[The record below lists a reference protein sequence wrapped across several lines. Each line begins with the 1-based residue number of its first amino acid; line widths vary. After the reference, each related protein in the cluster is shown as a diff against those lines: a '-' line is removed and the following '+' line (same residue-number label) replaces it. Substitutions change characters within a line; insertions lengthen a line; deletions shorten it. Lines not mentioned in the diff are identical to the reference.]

1 MTAARSLR
9 RYVERA
15 SRAVL
20 LQPVTPP
27 PGTRPPS
34 LPPVCTSAPATR
46 FWLPPKSESGHAEES
61 NGHQTDPAA
70 SSTTVVSPEAVA
82 PVDAVQSALSPDDI
96 ETWED
101 FIESG
106 ATDPDFVSPAL
117 QEFKKGAFGLS
128 SLDEFN
134 GFEVGGFTP
143 NAGEY
148 SFRMDGGA
156 FHRLLAL
163 VRCTFVDVSSQGLPT
178 CLVRLSVSRVSLRVQ
193 AYDFATFCETILPL
207 MEAPTDIA
215 HEQPI
220 SFVVS
225 FSDLDTA
232 GQAID
237 CDVAMTYRPEQKRID
252 LVAGNFERPLIA
264 LPAEK
269 FTNFGAE
276 MIGAIDP
283 TSRRPIDPLLLG
295 RAIGYV
301 APAVKENDIQK
312 CFGILELRGGR
323 AMGGELG
330 AVAVFTA
337 AKLNGL
343 NMRIRRP
350 FYQFGEDCF
359 AHPRWRSVLLH
370 RRARPLLQPDPA
382 GLAHHSRPRRQ
393 LCSDL
398 QEGRPAVG
406 LELYGIFGDG
416 VNQAADFFSDATSI
430 PSRNVTPLTTFGN

>member
-1 MTAARSLR
+1 M
-9 RYVERA
+9 
-15 SRAVL
+15 
-20 LQPVTPP
+20 LQ
-27 PGTRPPS
+27 G
-34 LPPVCTSAPATR
+34 
-46 FWLPPKSESGHAEES
+46 
-61 NGHQTDPAA
+61 
-70 SSTTVVSPEAVA
+70 
-82 PVDAVQSALSPDDI
+82 
-96 ETWED
+96 
-101 FIESG
+101 
-106 ATDPDFVSPAL
+106 
-117 QEFKKGAFGLS
+117 FKKSVFRLS

-163 VRCTFVDVSSQGLPT
+163 VRCTFIDVSSQGLPT
-178 CLVRLSVSRVSLRVQ
+178 VLVKLSVLRVSLRAQ
-193 AYDFATFCETILPL
+193 AYDFATFCETTLPL

-264 LPAEK
+264 LPVEK
-269 FTNFGAE
+269 FTDFGAE
-276 MIGAIDP
+276 KIGAIDP
-283 TSRRPIDPLLLG
+283 TSRRPIDPPLLG

-312 CFGILELRGGR
+312 RFGILELRGGR

-343 NMRIRRP
+343 NMRIRRRFIDSVRTVLP
-350 FYQFGEDCF
+350 ILDGEAALFETQQFYIVRDGSTAFGFEKTNASFPDID
-359 AHPRWRSVLLH
+359 SQLD
-370 RRARPLLQPDPA
+370 ARVRVA
-382 GLAHHSRPRRQ
+382 IAS
-393 LCSDL
+393 
-398 QEGRPAVG
+398 
-406 LELYGIFGDG
+406 F
-416 VNQAADFFSDATSI
+416 
-430 PSRNVTPLTTFGN
+430 